1 MVEYAAGLRVGEVI
15 VLRVTDIDSSRMVI
29 RVNEGKGGNDRYVIL
44 SQRLL
49 LVLREYWKAARP
61 KDFLFPGTGK
71 TGHITY
77 PSVYRACVR
86 AATDAGLKKAVT
98 THVLRHSFATHLMEN
113 GTDLRI
119 IQVLLGHR
127 SLRTTAVYT
136 HVLRKALESTKSPLD
151 LLDTDLSAGG
161 KKQS

>member
-61 KDFLFPGTGK
+61 KDFLFLAPARPATSP
-71 TGHITY
+71 TPPFIGHVCG
-77 PSVYRACVR
+77 PR
-86 AATDAGLKKAVT
+86 
-98 THVLRHSFATHLMEN
+98 
-113 GTDLRI
+113 
-119 IQVLLGHR
+119 
-127 SLRTTAVYT
+127 RT
-136 HVLRKALESTKSPLD
+136 PD
-151 LLDTDLSAGG
+151 
-161 KKQS
+161 